1 MRKGNIFRRRS
12 VSKARLMLLLGLL
25 LAGLLAASMVR
36 AEEAAGEMP
45 SDCALADAA
54 ISKRLRP
61 ASDRLGAPTAL
72 PLGEI
77 ILLQDK
83 ARGFCLDAQPERGM
97 VIYFRISD
105 VVGGALAAQLEAGR
119 RHR

>member
-25 LAGLLAASMVR
+25 LAALLAASMVR
-36 AEEAAGEMP
+36 AGEAASEMP

-61 ASDRLGAPTAL
+61 AADRAPTTL